1 MLKKKQTSHT
11 LHTTPH
17 VHVHVHKQQ
26 LNQSVFLY
34 IVRGCR
40 GWNDMS
46 TRKIYNR
53 MENWKRARDAHTKLY
68 RELCADQQIYTVS
81 MTVNDDDYGGGGGG
95 GINDCMESAM
105 ARQKKQH
112 RK

>member
-1 MLKKKQTSHT
+1 
-11 LHTTPH
+11 
-17 VHVHVHKQQ
+17 
-26 LNQSVFLY
+26 
-34 IVRGCR
+34 
-40 GWNDMS
+40 
-46 TRKIYNR
+46 

-105 ARQKKQH
+105 ARQKKTTQKINVH
-112 RK
+112 RALTIVCVFATNGNS